1 MNQNLRLIYVSA
13 EVSPFAK
20 SGELADVASSLPKYL
35 SSLGVEV
42 SLIMPKYRFPEIDS
56 LTKEVVLSELL
67 VPLGE
72 KKVKTTVYK
81 SELGKYDIY
90 FIDNPQYFWRENIY
104 GTEKGDYLD
113 NDERFIF
120 FSRAVLE
127 FLLKSKTQVDLI
139 HCNNWP
145 TALIPL
151 FLRTHYAHR
160 TIFKNV
166 ATVLTLHNVFYQGE
180 FPPETLSL
188 TGLNWNYFNPQQLS
202 FGGKFNFLKAGII
215 FSDVLNTVSSTYKRE
230 IRTKRHGFGLEGLLE
245 RRRDDFFSIRN
256 GVDCEIWN
264 PETDP
269 YIVANYT
276 PANLKPKKKCKQDLL
291 KEFDLSLSPRTPLV
305 GIISYLT
312 YHKGLDLLIN
322 VIDNLMKMNVGLLV
336 LGKGNEKYEKEFTE
350 IMRRYPQNV
359 GLKLEMNPALAHK
372 IAAGADILL
381 VPSLYEPCGLQQMY
395 SFRYGTVPVVR
406 ATGGLTET
414 VRPFNFKTMRG
425 NGFVFKEY
433 SSQALLEAL
442 KAALNCYRRPDHWKK
457 VMETGLRE
465 NFSWEKA
472 ARKYVRL
479 YQRALEVKR
488 GGQIG

>member
-1 MNQNLRLIYVSA
+1 MRQNLRVVYVSA
-13 EVSPFAK
+13 EASPFAK

-42 SLIMPKYRFPEIDS
+42 SIFIPKYRFPEIDS
-56 LTKEVVLSELL
+56 LTKEIVLSEFS

-72 KKVKTTVYK
+72 KKVKASVYK

-90 FIDNPQYFWRENIY
+90 FVENPKYFWRENIY

-127 FLLKSKTQVDLI
+127 FLLKSKMHVDLI

-151 FLRTHYAHR
+151 FLSTHYAHR
-160 TIFKNV
+160 TLFKEA
-166 ATVLTLHNVFYQGE
+166 ATVLTLHNAFYQGE

-188 TGLNWNYFNPQQLS
+188 TGLSWNYFNPQQLS
-202 FGGKFNFLKAGII
+202 FGGRFNFLKAGII
-215 FSDVLNTVSSTYKRE
+215 FSDVLNTVSPAYKRE
-230 IRTKRHGFGLEGLLE
+230 IQTKKHGFGLEGLLKK
-245 RRRDDFFSIRN
+245 RREVFFSIRN
-256 GVDCEIWN
+256 GVDCEVWN

-276 PANLKPKKKCKQDLL
+276 SANLRSKIKCKQDLIE
-291 KEFDLSLSPRTPLV
+291 EFGLSLSTRTPLV
-305 GIISYLT
+305 GIVSYLT
-312 YHKGLDLLIN
+312 FHKGFDLLIE
-322 VIDNLMKMNVGLLV
+322 VIDEVMKMDVGLVV
-336 LGKGNEKYEKEFTE
+336 LGKGNEKYEKEFQE
-350 IMRRYPQNV
+350 IMRRYPQKV
-359 GLKLEMNPALAHK
+359 GVRLEMGPALAHK

-381 VPSLYEPCGLQQMY
+381 VPSLYEPCGLQQLY

-406 ATGGLTET
+406 ATGGLAET
-414 VRPFNFKTMRG
+414 VRSFNVKTRKG
-425 NGFVFKEY
+425 NGFVFKEFT
-433 SSQALLEAL
+433 SQALLETL
-442 KAALNCYRRPDHWKK
+442 EAALNCYRRPDLWKK
-457 VMETGLRE
+457 IMEAGLRE

-472 ARKYVRL
+472 ARKYLRL
-479 YQRALEVKR
+479 YQRALEVRK
-488 GGQIG
+488 GGKIG